1 MNECTLEEFD
11 ALFVVVAEDL
21 RFAAFDEDV

>member
-11 ALFVVVAEDL
+11 AFFVVVAEYL
-21 RFAAFDEDV
+21 SFAAFDEDV